1 MAISLVTGK
10 NTGNFAPIPTRAVVK
25 ASQTKV
31 LRPKFPGEE
40 TGNFSKAEQRIDLPH
55 QRKLLRDQRKEQP
68 TEERERD
75 PAAGRRCRSRAR
87 RGGIWFA
94 APVSRFD
101 EHKTSEHQQ
110 IMPDRAGF
118 PTEYVLILEG
128 TGALTPEMIS
138 AYSLE

>member
-10 NTGNFAPIPTRAVVK
+10 NTGNFAPIPTRALVK

-55 QRKLLRDQRKEQP
+55 QGQLLRDQRKEQP

-75 PAAGRRCRSRAR
+75 PAAICLDATPASAP
-87 RGGIWFA
+87 A
-94 APVSRFD
+94 AADHEVAMSIPKPVR
-101 EHKTSEHQQ
+101 
-110 IMPDRAGF
+110 
-118 PTEYVLILEG
+118 
-128 TGALTPEMIS
+128 
-138 AYSLE
+138 